1 MNRAETPIADKQV
14 AIAGLG
20 VIGLRVARYL
30 DDGTIEGMRL
40 CAVASRD
47 PAKAGA
53 SINDF
58 RAPPQI
64 TTIEQLPELADVI
77 VDCTPAALFR
87 SVASPVIERGKV
99 LMPLSVAALL
109 DNMDLV
115 DRARTT
121 GAQVIVPTGAILG
134 LDSVR
139 AMAVGEIKSVTL
151 ETRKPPGGL
160 AGAPH
165 LVNNN
170 ISIENLT
177 EPLLVFKGT
186 ARDAAKGF
194 PANVNVAAALSLAG
208 IGPDLTTV
216 EVWADPNV
224 DRNIQ
229 SVTIHSDSGDATM
242 TMRNVPSLENPR
254 TGRIVAQ
261 SVIATLARLTS
272 PLIAGT

>member
-1 MNRAETPIADKQV
+1 MNQAERPAAVKQV

-30 DDGTIEGMRL
+30 DDGKIKGMGL
-40 CAVASRD
+40 CAIASRD
-47 PAKAGA
+47 TEKA
-53 SINDF
+53 
-58 RAPPQI
+58 RANVAGFGMPPQI

-87 SVASPVIERGKV
+87 SVALPVIEHGKI

-109 DNMDLV
+109 ENMDLV
-115 DRARTT
+115 DEARKT
-121 GAQVIVPTGAILG
+121 GAQIVVPTGAILG

-139 AMAVGEIKSVTL
+139 AMAVGDIESVTL

-165 LVNNN
+165 LVDNS
-170 ISIENLT
+170 ISIDNLT

-186 ARDAAKGF
+186 AREAAKGF

-216 EVWADPNV
+216 EVWADPNI

-229 SVTIHSDSGDATM
+229 AVTIRSDSGEATM
-242 TMRNVPSLENPR
+242 TMRNVPSPENPR

-261 SVIATLARLTS
+261 SVIATLDRLTS

>member
-1 MNRAETPIADKQV
+1 MGKAEQRRTSRRV

-30 DDGTIEGMRL
+30 DEGKVEGVTL
-40 CAVASRD
+40 SAVASRD
-47 PAKAGA
+47 ANKAAA
-53 SINDF
+53 SVSGFDY
-58 RAPPQI
+58 PPDV
-64 TTIEQLPELADVI
+64 TTIEQLPVRADII
-77 VDCTPAALFR
+77 VDCTPASLFR
-87 SVASPVIERGKV
+87 SVALPAVAHGRV

-115 DRARTT
+115 DRARES
-121 GAQVIVPTGAILG
+121 GAQIIVPTGAIIG
-134 LDSVR
+134 LDAVR

-165 LVNNN
+165 LIANN
-170 ISIENLT
+170 ISLEGLS
-177 EPLLVFKGT
+177 EPVCVFKGT
-186 ARDAAKGF
+186 AREAARGF

-208 IGPDLTTV
+208 IGPDRTTV
-216 EVWADPNV
+216 EVWADPNS

-229 SVTIHSDSGDATM
+229 SVTIQSDSGEATM
-242 TMRNVPSLENPR
+242 TMRNVPSIENPR

-261 SVIATLARLTS
+261 SVVATLARLSS
-272 PLIAGT
+272 PMISGT